1 MCYMARATY
10 WQYVFCCDHEDVVS
24 NQSVPVAQ
32 DALDGFQQ
40 QIAPKEQEV
49 EAGHHIAHA
58 KVAGVGHPS
67 DEDDGEHEPEEVTED
82 DHHGYVQVW
91 PGQWNQE
98 TTQTAAQ
105 MKLGGSSRGRE
116 YIHTSSSWPRLEA
129 QAKQS
134 LWSLAGPCTILTQLV
149 TDRAV
154 LCENAVCTFIIIKLR
169 PNFPQAATFFA

>member
-10 WQYVFCCDHEDVVS
+10 WQFVFCCDHEDIVS

-32 DALDGFQQ
+32 DALDRFQQ
-40 QIAPKEQEV
+40 QIAPKEQEI
-49 EAGHHIAHA
+49 EAGHHITHA
-58 KVAGVGHPS
+58 KVADVGRSS

-91 PGQWNQE
+91 SGQWNQE
-98 TTQTAAQ
+98 TTQLQ
-105 MKLGGSSRGRE
+105 LGGSSRGRE
-116 YIHTSSSWPRLEA
+116 CIHTSSSWPRLEA
-129 QAKQS
+129 QAKQA
-134 LWSLAGPCTILTQLV
+134 LWSLAGPRAILTQLV

-154 LCENAVCTFIIIKLR
+154 LCENAMCTFIIIKLG